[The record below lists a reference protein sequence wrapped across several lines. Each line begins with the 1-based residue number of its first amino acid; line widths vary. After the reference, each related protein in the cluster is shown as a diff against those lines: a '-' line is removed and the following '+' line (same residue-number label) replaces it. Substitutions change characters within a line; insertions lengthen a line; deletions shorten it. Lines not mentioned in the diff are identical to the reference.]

1 MLCLAQRR
9 HSVMEAI
16 PFSSFKGDSTRVAS
30 NSRLPESAPSP
41 PAFSRAEIQL
51 GSTLGKSLKE

>member
-1 MLCLAQRR
+1 
-9 HSVMEAI
+9 MESI
-16 PFSSFKGDSTRVAS
+16 PFSSFKGDSTHVAS